1 MRLTVNTAGK
11 STLFKALLIV
21 SISTLFIS
29 SIGAAQAANK
39 TITCYKG
46 TVVKK
51 VTAAKPKCPTGY
63 STTKPKITA
72 KPTVTPKVT
81 VTPKPTVSAT
91 PTVTA
96 TTKPTSETLAFNG
109 TYTGKIGLLW
119 GDSYVQVT
127 SVDASG
133 TGTILGLSDMQ
144 GVGSAAPASQ
154 CDSFGGSG
162 TISGGGNTLKLTFD
176 TNAQACAEDS
186 DAPTGISITGS
197 AIINGGTG
205 KYAGA
210 SGTLKVTGSFNI
222 KTTAAGK
229 TESDAFKITM
239 SGNIKTK

>member
-1 MRLTVNTAGK
+1 MRLTVNTVGK
-11 STLFKALLIV
+11 PKLLKALLLV
-21 SISTLFIS
+21 SVSALFIS
-29 SIGAAQAANK
+29 SMGAAQAANK

-46 TVVKK
+46 SVVKK

-91 PTVTA
+91 PIV
-96 TTKPTSETLAFNG
+96 TTKATSETLAFNG

-133 TGTILGLSDMQ
+133 IGTILGLSDMQ

-210 SGTLKVTGSFNI
+210 SGTLKVTGSFSI